1 MVVCD
6 NGSGLVRHRNLVS
19 SWYTIYVYLY
29 MCMYLQQA
37 NACTR
42 YMYVYKFVQ
51 LIKKGEITNYQ
62 VKVKFYFE
70 SGRIR
75 DLFSEVNS
83 HKN

>member
-19 SWYTIYVYLY
+19 SCYTIYVYLY

-42 YMYVYKFVQ
+42 YKFVQ
-51 LIKKGEITNYQ
+51 LIKKGEIANYQ

-70 SGRIR
+70 SSRIR
-75 DLFSEVNS
+75 DLFSKVNS
-83 HKN
+83 NKN

>member
-42 YMYVYKFVQ
+42 YMYTNLCSQEGRNYKLSGQ
-51 LIKKGEITNYQ
+51 S
-62 VKVKFYFE
+62 KV
-70 SGRIR
+70 
-75 DLFSEVNS
+75 LF
-83 HKN
+83 

>member
-1 MVVCD
+1 
-6 NGSGLVRHRNLVS
+6 
-19 SWYTIYVYLY
+19 

-37 NACTR
+37 IKC
-42 YMYVYKFVQ
+42 MYQVHVYKFVQ

-75 DLFSEVNS
+75 DLYSEVNS

>member
-42 YMYVYKFVQ
+42 Q
-51 LIKKGEITNYQ
+51 LIKKGEIANYQ

>member
-1 MVVCD
+1 
-6 NGSGLVRHRNLVS
+6 
-19 SWYTIYVYLY
+19 
-29 MCMYLQQA
+29 MYQVH
-37 NACTR
+37 
-42 YMYVYKFVQ
+42 VYKFVQ

-83 HKN
+83 HKNEHSTDRVSWQVLVSTRADQA

>member
-1 MVVCD
+1 
-6 NGSGLVRHRNLVS
+6 
-19 SWYTIYVYLY
+19 

-37 NACTR
+37 IKC
-42 YMYVYKFVQ
+42 MYQVHVYKFVQ
-51 LIKKGEITNYQ
+51 LIKKGEIANYQ